1 MYLVLHNNVYII
13 YLFINTC
20 TCRAALPRINVLSS
34 HLCDSAAIIGE
45 TGIHDIV
52 HVANKLE
59 CRIFIRLLK
68 SLTTLRYF
76 FELLP

>member
-1 MYLVLHNNVYII
+1 MCTLFI
-13 YLFINTC
+13 YLFINK
-20 TCRAALPRINVLSS
+20 AALPRINVLSS

-45 TGIHDIV
+45 TGIHDVV